1 MKNKSIKLFVTIG
14 LLIAA
19 FSATSKEIGGVTIPD
34 QVNSSSANERLV
46 LNGVGLRKKFFM
58 KIYAGALY
66 LPSKTESA
74 TEAMNGAGHKQV
86 LMHIIYDEVPANKMS
101 GGLWDGVK
109 ANHMGKE
116 LAQLEKRGEAFRKL
130 IKDSKAGDRIWFDL
144 ISGEGV
150 RVFQNGEELGR
161 VQGDD
166 FSLALLKMW
175 LGDNPVSGDLKS
187 GMLGEE

>member
-1 MKNKSIKLFVTIG
+1 MINKSIKLFVTIG

-19 FSATSKEIGGVTIPD
+19 FSATSMEIGGVTIPD

-46 LNGVGLRKKFFM
+46 LNGAGLRKKFFM

-74 TEAMNGAGHKQV
+74 MEALESAGHKQV
-86 LMHIIYDEVPANKMS
+86 LMHIIYDEVPADKMS

-109 ANHMGKE
+109 ANHTGKE

-175 LGDNPVSGDLKS
+175 LGDNPVSDDLKS